1 MRFLNFVLFVTIVLV
16 CTACGSNN
24 TYYLMTDDAQGLEA
38 GDPVFRQG
46 ISIGEVE
53 DVRFEGN
60 EVQIEI
66 SIEESLYE
74 NQDFRIRDNG
84 DGHQLALDRPSKN
97 ASALAD
103 GAMVKDDYLGEDIL
117 QGLEGL
123 GKGLGEIGEA
133 FGNAFE
139 RTGED
144 LEFSLEEWAKGIEKA
159 GEDFG
164 EAMEDW
170 AEEHEEDLEAMERDF
185 EKWADENEEEVE
197 TWEREME
204 EWGEN
209 FEGDIDDLIND
220 FKQISQKHK
229 IGSDTW
235 KREVKKMM
243 KGN

>member
-1 MRFLNFVLFVTIVLV
+1 
-16 CTACGSNN
+16 
-24 TYYLMTDDAQGLEA
+24 MTDDAQGLEA

-74 NQDFRIRDNG
+74 NQDFRIRYNG

-103 GAMVKDDYLGEDIL
+103 GAMVKDDYLGENLL

-144 LEFSLEEWAKGIEKA
+144 LEFSLEEWAKGIEKV
-159 GEDFG
+159 GENFG

-197 TWEREME
+197 AWEREME

-220 FKQISQKHK
+220 FKQISRKHK